1 MTSPPTLSTRSSTPP
16 TAPCSAAGGWTRQST
31 APRGRACWPSVVL
44 RDTAYPHGLP
54 VGEAVA
60 TAGGNLPARWVIHTV
75 GPNRHAGQSDP
86 ALLAS
91 CFESSLRVA
100 VEVGA
105 RSLAFPAVSAGVY
118 GWDAAEVARIA
129 LTAVRES
136 AHLAELDLVRFVLFS
151 ATTHAAFIAEMG

>member
-1 MTSPPTLSTRSSTPP
+1 
-16 TAPCSAAGGWTRQST
+16 
-31 APRGRACWPSVVL
+31 
-44 RDTAYPHGLP
+44 
-54 VGEAVA
+54 
-60 TAGGNLPARWVIHTV
+60 
-75 GPNRHAGQSDP
+75 
-86 ALLAS
+86 
-91 CFESSLRVA
+91 VA